1 MRILDCTLRDGGYTN
16 NWNFS
21 KEQVA
26 ESYTACKDSGI
37 EYTEVGFRR
46 TSPEE
51 GFGVWYH
58 TPESLINETLSEII
72 SEDTK
77 VAVMAQMG
85 TFTINDFVPKKESL
99 ISMVRVLV
107 AYHCIDKDDSRLNV
121 KLLKETCE
129 MVSKLKSLGYEVTIN
144 IGRIDKM
151 SDTQIEETCRLISPC
166 EADYFYIADTYGNLG
181 IVKMNYILDV
191 IKKTYDGKIGFHAH
205 DNLLN
210 ATVKSIDS
218 YYNGVSIIDGTMG
231 GIGRGSGNAK
241 TELLIAHTIMKDKDE
256 YQLLPVLEYCEKWIG
271 SYKNNHVLYFIT
283 GMYSMHVNY
292 AITLIEKYDFTF
304 SKCFSILMHV
314 FNENKHNFFDGK
326 YLESVCEIY

>member
-21 KEQVA
+21 KEQVVD
-26 ESYTACKDSGI
+26 SYIACKNSGV

-46 TSPEE
+46 SGPED

-58 TPESLINETLSEII
+58 TPEEVINSTLSKVVDEK
-72 SEDTK
+72 TK
-77 VAVMAQMG
+77 LAIMAQMG
-85 TFTINDFVPKKESL
+85 TFTIDDFVPKKDSL
-99 ISMVRVLV
+99 ITMVRVLI
-107 AYHCIDKDDSRLNV
+107 AYHCVDKNDSVLNV
-121 KLLKETCE
+121 ELIRDTCD
-129 MVSKLKSLGYEVTIN
+129 MVTKLKKLGYEVSVN

-151 SDTQIEETCRLISPC
+151 TDLQIEETCSLLSECSP
-166 EADYFYIADTYGNLG
+166 DYLYIADTYGNLG

-191 IKKTYDGKIGFHAH
+191 IKKSYNGKIGFHAH

-218 YYNGVSIIDGTMG
+218 YYNGVSMIDGTMG

-241 TELLIAHTIMKDKDE
+241 TELLIAHTIMKNKDG
-256 YQLLPVLEYCEKWIG
+256 YDLLPILEYCEKWIG

-292 AITLIEKYDFTF
+292 AIVLIEKYNFTF
-304 SKCFSILMHV
+304 SKCFNILMHV
-314 FNENKHNFFDGK
+314 LKESKHNFFDGN
-326 YLESVCEIY
+326 YLSSVCDLY

>member
-21 KEQVA
+21 KEQVVDN
-26 ESYTACKDSGI
+26 YTACKNAGV
-37 EYTEVGFRR
+37 EYSELGFRR
-46 TSPEE
+46 SCPEE

-58 TPESLINETLSEII
+58 TPETLINETLGDFVC
-72 SEDTK
+72 EDTK
-77 VAVMAQMG
+77 IAIMAQMG
-85 TFTINDFVPKKESL
+85 TFTIDDFVPKKDSH
-99 ISMVRVLV
+99 ITMVRVLI
-107 AYHCIDKDDSRLNV
+107 AYHCIDKDDSILNV
-121 KLLKETCE
+121 DLINETCD
-129 MVSKLKSLGYEVTIN
+129 MVLKLKKLGYEVTVN

-151 SDTQIEETCRLISPC
+151 TYAQIEETCKLISIASP
-166 EADYFYIADTYGNLG
+166 DYFYIADTYGHLG
-181 IVKMNYILDV
+181 IMNMKGILDV
-191 IKKTYDGKIGFHAH
+191 IKSVYSGKIGFHAH

-218 YYNGVSIIDGTMG
+218 YYNGVSIVDGTMS

-241 TELLIAHTIMKDKDE
+241 TELLIAHTILKNKDG
-256 YQLLPVLEYCEKWIG
+256 YNLLPVLEYCEKWIG

-304 SKCFSILMHV
+304 SKCFKILMHV
-314 FNENKHNFFDGK
+314 LKENKHHFFDGK
-326 YLESVCEIY
+326 YLQSVCDLY

>member
-1 MRILDCTLRDGGYTN
+1 
-16 NWNFS
+16 
-21 KEQVA
+21 
-26 ESYTACKDSGI
+26 
-37 EYTEVGFRR
+37 
-46 TSPEE
+46 
-51 GFGVWYH
+51 
-58 TPESLINETLSEII
+58 
-72 SEDTK
+72 
-77 VAVMAQMG
+77 MAQMG
-85 TFTINDFVPKKESL
+85 TFTIEDFVPKKESL
-99 ISMVRVLV
+99 ISMIRVLV
-107 AYHCIDKDDSRLNV
+107 AYHCIDRDDSILNV

-151 SDTQIEETCRLISPC
+151 SDTQIEETCKLISPC

-191 IKKTYDGKIGFHAH
+191 IKKSYDGKIGFHAH

-304 SKCFSILMHV
+304 SKCFNILMYV

-326 YLESVCEIY
+326 YLESVCKMY

>member
-21 KEQVA
+21 KEQVVD
-26 ESYTACKDSGI
+26 SYLACKNAGV
-37 EYTEVGFRR
+37 EYTEIGFRR
-46 TSPEE
+46 SNPEE

-58 TPESLINETLSEII
+58 TPETLINETLGEVIC
-72 SEDTK
+72 EDTK
-77 VAVMAQMG
+77 VVMMAQMG
-85 TFTINDFVPKKESL
+85 TFTIDDFVPKKDSL
-99 ISMVRVLV
+99 ITMVRVLI
-107 AYHCIDKDDSRLNV
+107 AYHCVNKDDAVLNV
-121 KLLKETCE
+121 ELIEETCD
-129 MVSKLKSLGYEVTIN
+129 MVSKLKALGYEVSVN
-144 IGRIDKM
+144 VGRIDKM
-151 SDTQIEETCRLISPC
+151 TDVQIEETCKYISKCDP
-166 EADYFYIADTYGNLG
+166 DYFYIADTYGNLG

-191 IKKTYDGKIGFHAH
+191 IKKSYDGKIGFHAH

-241 TELLIAHTIMKDKDE
+241 TELLVAHTIMKNKDG
-256 YQLLPVLEYCEKWIG
+256 YNLLPILEYCEKWIG

-304 SKCFSILMHV
+304 SKCFNILMHV
-314 FNENKHNFFDGK
+314 LKENKHNFFDGK
-326 YLESVCEIY
+326 YLQSVCDLY